1 MPLETQ
7 LLWTLDWGLG
17 QEEEERERERGNPKP
32 KKRKK
37 RGTSMIV
44 LQLLHP
50 AGVLCPPFHPKDIM
64 DENFASAFIDCKNS
78 STTVAKEVGHFYKN
92 T

>member
-1 MPLETQ
+1 
-7 LLWTLDWGLG
+7 
-17 QEEEERERERGNPKP
+17 
-32 KKRKK
+32 
-37 RGTSMIV
+37 MIV

-50 AGVLCPPFHPKDIM
+50 AGVLCPPSHPKDIM

-78 STTVAKEVGHFYKN
+78 STTVAKEMGHFYQN